1 MHVAC
6 HEEVM
11 TSHGVQEDPEF
22 NQFMDW
28 IIEENAQS
36 RLKEPE
42 VEENTE
48 AELIESD
55 VAVQELDVEH
65 IELMNWVSIGF
76 PGMAP
81 DVEPIELIDWE
92 VEEENTQVRLITAE
106 EGLQEV
112 QVRPLQTP
120 ELVKK
125 EQEEFPSS
133 SSSPSSLNIEG
144 SSAGHVVVVTTV
156 DEVKSPQAPTGVDA
170 SPKHVAL
177 LTAGGNTMML
187 HHWQK

>member
-1 MHVAC
+1 MKPQQILVISDCPLITPGDLLRFHYFFLLLFLLFIAEC
-6 HEEVM
+6 FGSTASYPLRPGFAQREE
-11 TSHGVQEDPEF
+11 GVQ
-22 NQFMDW
+22 
-28 IIEENAQS
+28 
-36 RLKEPE
+36 
-42 VEENTE
+42 
-48 AELIESD
+48 
-55 VAVQELDVEH
+55 
-65 IELMNWVSIGF
+65 
-76 PGMAP
+76 
-81 DVEPIELIDWE
+81 E